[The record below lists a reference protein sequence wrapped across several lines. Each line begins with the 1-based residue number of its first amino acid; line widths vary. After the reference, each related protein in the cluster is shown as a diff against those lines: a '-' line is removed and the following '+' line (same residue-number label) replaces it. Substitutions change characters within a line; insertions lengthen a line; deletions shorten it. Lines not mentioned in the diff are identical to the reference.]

1 MQEQGAMLAG
11 MLLGRQLRVLHPYL
25 PTARREALGITWAF
39 ETSKPPTRLVTYF
52 LQQDNTS

>member
-1 MQEQGAMLAG
+1 MLAG

-39 ETSKPPTRLVTYF
+39 ETSKPPTHLVTYF